1 MEKNYKNSALQSEWG
16 TSAFQAGMQAYQSFT
31 DQGTSHF
38 VYKGPDVS
46 EPLMQ
51 NVSVG
56 FRTSYNSYDL
66 TPKALIGSYRIKTRR
81 FGKAKWVRKNKII
94 PGWYANLIKAKV
106 LHSFTKPRPKC
117 KRPQKKSYL
126 DKSYRVFI

>member
-1 MEKNYKNSALQSEWG
+1 MEKKNSSPLQSEWAA
-16 TSAFQAGMQAYQSFT
+16 SAFQAGMKFYQSFT

-38 VYKGPDVS
+38 VYKAPDVS

-56 FRTSYNSYDL
+56 FRTSCNSYDL

-81 FGKAKWVRKNKII
+81 FGKAKWVKKNKII
-94 PGWYANLIKAKV
+94 PGWYANLIRAKV
-106 LHSFTKPRPKC
+106 LHSFTRPRPKC
-117 KRPQKKSYL
+117 KRPQKISYL
-126 DKSYRVFI
+126 HKSYRVLI